1 MTEVILN
8 RVQKMREILHGRV
21 EVARIRR
28 TAAKRQPAAE
38 IAAAIDGDQ
47 FLDLAV
53 AFRER
58 TDFAVPCAV
67 VHIQLGQ

>member
-1 MTEVILN
+1 
-8 RVQKMREILHGRV
+8 MREILHGRV
-21 EVARIRR
+21 EIARIRR

-53 AFRER
+53 AFSEQTILAKPVKSSSSYR
-58 TDFAVPCAV
+58 
-67 VHIQLGQ
+67 